1 MCAPVPVS
9 ALAIAADVQLDDAR
23 KVRIRPV
30 ECDDGR
36 AVQAFVARLSPGTS
50 RRRFFRPVKALTPSA
65 LARVVEVD
73 YTRSMSIVAEAGGE
87 LVGLAEYVASPGEHS
102 ADVAVVIADEWQGAG
117 LGRVLLGA
125 LLMHAANQGLA
136 RLRGEALADNAPI
149 LALTHRF
156 GFSARPHPEERDLV
170 ALDRELA
177 GPSRPKPC
185 STRRH
190 EPAGPS
196 QGRIPSARA
205 ARVVQRRRPQRRL
218 RP

>member
-1 MCAPVPVS
+1 MCAPIPVS
-9 ALAIAADVQLDDAR
+9 ALAIAADAQLDDAR
-23 KVRIRPV
+23 KVRVRPV
-30 ECDDGR
+30 ECDDGG

-73 YTRSMSIVAEAGGE
+73 YTRSMSIVAEAGGQ
-87 LVGLAEYVASPGEHS
+87 LVGLAEYVASPGEPS

-117 LGRVLLGA
+117 LGRGLFGA
-125 LLMHAANQGLA
+125 LLVHAANQGLA

-156 GFSARPHPEERDLV
+156 GFSARPHPEDEDLV

-185 STRRH
+185 STWRR
-190 EPAGPS
+190 E
-196 QGRIPSARA
+196 A
-205 ARVVQRRRPQRRL
+205 AHKGD
-218 RP
+218 